1 MKKIIQI
8 DIGTHYG
15 QELLS
20 LFIPFYVFCKFLKL
34 IINNSLRNKR
44 SIPNSNFNAIKYL
57 LPTLKS
63 SYKIHRKRDNFILV
77 GIEPNTL
84 LFNSRVYTLLDI
96 VLPIAIGNSDYENL
110 SLEKLFFGYSN
121 PRFKGNSI
129 FASKKNLNVNN
140 FRRIIC
146 TNPYYIFQK
155 LDDLDELK
163 NHKII
168 IRLNCEGSEDE
179 IIYSAFNIFGN
190 RLIGLMG
197 NLSDV
202 TKTKNKLLGQELK
215 KFIDTKKI
223 PFTLFDS
230 NPTTWYKAHKFILNT
245 RKKYNVN

>member
-84 LFNSRVYTLLDI
+84 LFNSRVYKLL
-96 VLPIAIGNSDYENL
+96 EH
-110 SLEKLFFGYSN
+110 KL
-121 PRFKGNSI
+121 
-129 FASKKNLNVNN
+129 KNLLIL
-140 FRRIIC
+140 RKYHL
-146 TNPYYIFQK
+146 PY
-155 LDDLDELK
+155 
-163 NHKII
+163 
-168 IRLNCEGSEDE
+168 
-179 IIYSAFNIFGN
+179 
-190 RLIGLMG
+190 LIQ
-197 NLSDV
+197 
-202 TKTKNKLLGQELK
+202 TPLLGIKL
-215 KFIDTKKI
+215 IN
-223 PFTLFDS
+223 L
-230 NPTTWYKAHKFILNT
+230 Y
-245 RKKYNVN
+245 